1 MKKNVLQTLLA
12 TILVIALDQGSKWAM
27 LHVVGIAQRPP
38 IELAPFLRIV
48 MVWNHGISFGMFS
61 RPDLQAYA
69 PFALIALALIVCA
82 LLLRLALKT
91 PLAGERLAYGLVI
104 GGALGNVI
112 DRVRFGAVA
121 DFVYFHRGELG
132 WPAFNLAD
140 SAICVGVALLLIL
153 MRTSPAKP

>member
-1 MKKNVLQTLLA
+1 
-12 TILVIALDQGSKWAM
+12 M

-112 DRVRFGAVA
+112 GPRALRRGGRFRLFPPGRARLAGLQPRRLGHLRGRRPAA
-121 DFVYFHRGELG
+121 DPYAHISR
-132 WPAFNLAD
+132 
-140 SAICVGVALLLIL
+140 
-153 MRTSPAKP
+153 